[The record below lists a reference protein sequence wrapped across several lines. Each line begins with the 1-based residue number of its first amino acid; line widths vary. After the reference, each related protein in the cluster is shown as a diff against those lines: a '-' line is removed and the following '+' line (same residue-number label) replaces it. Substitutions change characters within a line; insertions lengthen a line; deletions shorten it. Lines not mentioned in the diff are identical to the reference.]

1 MRSYMSIPTIQF
13 LKLDLN
19 ATIPVKANM
28 GSAEQN
34 QDAAYDLFP
43 SIVTTLIPGE
53 RALVPTGLA
62 AIIPVGY
69 WVKFHER
76 SGLASKSGIH
86 ILGGVI
92 DNTYLGEWK
101 IVMYNSSSSTLSI
114 TPEKAVSQF
123 TLEKL
128 HVAKVTEISRE
139 EFEKEFQVR
148 SDSRKA
154 NGFGSTDKK

>member
-1 MRSYMSIPTIQF
+1 MLFRS
-13 LKLDLN
+13 
-19 ATIPVKANM
+19 
-28 GSAEQN
+28 
-34 QDAAYDLFP
+34 
-43 SIVTTLIPGE
+43 LIPGE

>member
-1 MRSYMSIPTIQF
+1 MSCAYIKFVKIDP
-13 LKLDLN
+13 N
-19 ATIPVKANM
+19 ATLPRKATS
-28 GSAEQN
+28 GTALDY
-34 QDAAYDLFP
+34 QDAAFDLFP